1 METVTARCAPVVS
14 AASYTGVYPTFRG
27 KAQIWNWS
35 TGEHVSQFPTVFD
48 GCGRHAISPN
58 GELYATANWR
68 KGKNAGVACYD
79 TRTGERIWHREDLR
93 QVQGIRFSAQGD
105 KVWCCVEVRPAH
117 CLDSGTGSI
126 LAKLRNVDDVVES
139 PYSDLV
145 LHSRRN
151 ADYLIVGRKTKAFP
165 RLSSSM
171 SDAVFSADSLCLAEH
186 VGPVRCLDSE
196 SGQERWRYLP
206 PQGFHVI
213 ALSHQADESFYGYLF
228 GYASPRAALLR
239 FSPNDG
245 TCTELCSYDLSK
257 RYGGDFGEGV
267 FVTGTGEVL
276 SLVDGQVLR
285 QLAFQMQSPSV

>member
-1 METVTARCAPVVS
+1 VS
-14 AASYTGVYPTFRG
+14 
-27 KAQIWNWS
+27 
-35 TGEHVSQFPTVFD
+35 EFPTVFD
-48 GCGRHAISPN
+48 GYGRHAISPN
-58 GELYATANWR
+58 GKLYVAANWR

-105 KVWCCVEVRPAH
+105 KVWCRVEARPVH

-139 PYSDLV
+139 SYSDLV
-145 LHSRRN
+145 LHSRRRT
-151 ADYLIVGRKTKAFP
+151 DYLIVGHKKKAFP
-165 RLSSSM
+165 RLSASM
-171 SDAVFSADSLCLAEH
+171 SDAVFSTDSLGLAEY
-186 VGPVRCLDSE
+186 VGPVRCLDCE
-196 SGQERWRYLP
+196 SGQERWRYVP

-213 ALSHQADESFYGYLF
+213 TLSYQPDESFYGYLF

-239 FSPNDG
+239 FSPSDG
-245 TCTELCSYDLSK
+245 ACTELCRYDLSE

-267 FVTGTGEVL
+267 FVAGTGEVL

-285 QLAFQMQSPSV
+285 QLAFQTQISSA